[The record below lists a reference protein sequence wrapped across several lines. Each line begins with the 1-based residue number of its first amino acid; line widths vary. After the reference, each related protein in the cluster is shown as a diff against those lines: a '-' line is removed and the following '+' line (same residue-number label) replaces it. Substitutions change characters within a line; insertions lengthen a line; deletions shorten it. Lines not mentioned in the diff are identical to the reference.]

1 MAQSC
6 PGGSVQPRISRNV
19 RLIVFDLSTSKDQYW
34 FDAQQAVGTKKQTR
48 WHSDS
53 ILVYS
58 PISGADPNVT

>member
-6 PGGSVQPRISRNV
+6 PGGSVQPRTSSNV

-34 FDAQQAVGTKKQTR
+34 FDAQQAVGTKKTR
-48 WHSDS
+48 WYSDS

-58 PISGADPNVT
+58 PISGADSNVT